1 MIQPNIPN
9 DRTLPLEMMYPKGY
23 VTYAKKNT
31 SSESNHE
38 ETLDKLRLKNIIENI
53 GLRNYYKG

>member
-1 MIQPNIPN
+1 MIQPIPN

-23 VTYAKKNT
+23 ITYAQKKPT

-53 GLRNYYKG
+53 

>member
-1 MIQPNIPN
+1 MIQPIPN

-23 VTYAKKNT
+23 ITYAKKNT

-53 GLRNYYKG
+53 